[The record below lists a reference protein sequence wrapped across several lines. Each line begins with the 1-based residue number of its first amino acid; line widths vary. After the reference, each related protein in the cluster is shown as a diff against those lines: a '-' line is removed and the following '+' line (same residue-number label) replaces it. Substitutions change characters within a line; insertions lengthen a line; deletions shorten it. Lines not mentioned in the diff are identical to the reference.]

1 MNGFIM
7 IRSFAILILLLG
19 STSFAGELVGVPAII
34 DGDTLKIH
42 GEKIRLDG
50 IDAPE
55 SEQICLTSDNKP
67 YPCGQNATF
76 FLISITENK
85 TVSCETSVKDRYGRH
100 IATCFADNIN
110 LNKAM
115 VLNGHALAYR
125 QYSKRYIEAEKT
137 AKIQQ
142 AGMWQG
148 EFVEPWKWRKGERLS
163 QNKQPNS
170 NECLIKGNSG
180 KIYHTPASQWY
191 SRTKINEAKGE
202 RWFCTEAEA
211 IAAGWRAPK
220 K

>member
-1 MNGFIM
+1 MIKSFFIV
-7 IRSFAILILLLG
+7 ILLL
-19 STSFAGELVGVPAII
+19 SNMSVAGELTGFPTIT
-34 DGDTLKIH
+34 DGDTLKIN

-55 SEQICLTSDNKP
+55 SAQSCMTSDNKP
-67 YPCGQNATF
+67 YSCGQNATS
-76 FLISITENK
+76 FLKNITEHK
-85 TVSCETSVKDRYGRH
+85 TVSCKTTDKDRYGRH
-100 IATCFADNIN
+100 IATCFVGNIN
-110 LNKAM
+110 LNEAM

-125 QYSKRYIEAEKT
+125 QYSKRYVEVEKT
-137 AKIQQ
+137 AEIAQ

-148 EFVEPWKWRKGERLS
+148 IFVKPWSWRKGERLS
-163 QNKQPNS
+163 QKKQSNT
-170 NECLIKGNSG
+170 NECLIKGNISNSG
-180 KIYHTPASQWY
+180 KIYHTPQSQWY

>member
-1 MNGFIM
+1 M
-7 IRSFAILILLLG
+7 IKSFAIFILLLG
-19 STSFAGELVGVPAII
+19 NISFADELAGVPAIT
-34 DGDTLKIH
+34 DGDTLKLH
-42 GEKIRLDG
+42 GENIRLDG

-55 SEQICLTSDNKP
+55 SAQSCLNSNDKL
-67 YPCGQNATF
+67 YPCGQNATL
-76 FLISITENK
+76 FLKSITENK

-137 AKIQQ
+137 AKIKQ

-148 EFVEPWKWRKGERLS
+148 KFVEPWKWRKGERLS
-163 QNKQPNS
+163 QKKQRNTNK
-170 NECLIKGNSG
+170 CLIKGNIGNNG
-180 KIYHTPASQWY
+180 KIYHTPDSQWY

>member
-1 MNGFIM
+1 M
-7 IRSFAILILLLG
+7 IKSFAIFILLLG
-19 STSFAGELVGVPAII
+19 NISFADELAGVPAIT
-34 DGDTLKIH
+34 DGDTLKLH

-55 SEQICLTSDNKP
+55 SAQSCLTSNDKP
-67 YPCGQNATF
+67 YPCGQNATL
-76 FLISITENK
+76 FLKSITENK
-85 TVSCETSVKDRYGRH
+85 TVSCESSVKDRYGRH
-100 IATCFADNIN
+100 IAICFANNMN

-137 AKIQQ
+137 AKIKQ

-148 EFVEPWKWRKGERLS
+148 KFVAPWKWRKGERLS
-163 QNKQPNS
+163 QKKQRNTNK
-170 NECLIKGNSG
+170 CLIKGNIGNNG

-202 RWFCTEAEA
+202 RWFCTEEEA
-211 IAAGWRAPK
+211 LSAGWRAPR
-220 K
+220 

>member
-1 MNGFIM
+1 M
-7 IRSFAILILLLG
+7 IKSFAIFILLLG
-19 STSFAGELVGVPAII
+19 NISFAGELAGIATIT

-55 SEQICLTSDNKP
+55 SAQICLTSNNKP
-67 YPCGQNATF
+67 YPCGQNATLF
-76 FLISITENK
+76 FKSITEHK
-85 TVSCETSVKDRYGRH
+85 TARCETSVKDRYGRH

-137 AKIQQ
+137 AKIKQ

-148 EFVEPWKWRKGERLS
+148 KFVAPWKWRKGERLS
-163 QNKQPNS
+163 QKKQPNTS
-170 NECLIKGNSG
+170 ECLIKGNIGNSG
-180 KIYHTPASQWY
+180 KIYHTRASQWY

>member
-7 IRSFAILILLLG
+7 IRSFAIFILLLG
-19 STSFAGELVGVPAII
+19 NISFAGELVGVPAIT

-55 SEQICLTSDNKP
+55 SAQICLTSDNKP

-76 FLISITENK
+76 FLTSITDNK
-85 TVSCETSVKDRYGRH
+85 TVSCETSIKDRYGRH

-137 AKIQQ
+137 A
-142 AGMWQG
+142 
-148 EFVEPWKWRKGERLS
+148 
-163 QNKQPNS
+163 
-170 NECLIKGNSG
+170 
-180 KIYHTPASQWY
+180 
-191 SRTKINEAKGE
+191 
-202 RWFCTEAEA
+202 
-211 IAAGWRAPK
+211 
-220 K
+220 